1 MSQVGLIIPD
11 NLVEI
16 IDLVLNNEGYLFGGA
31 VRDLIRNE
39 IPSDLDVSIRN
50 YENFYENL
58 LLLGFKILPSGK
70 MIKDDIIIDVLE
82 LDDPES
88 FVEIGVPLDFD
99 VNMLAWDGSKVFNYN
114 NPDLDVKDI
123 IDNIKVKR
131 AFRINPCDERLS
143 KMISKGWDI
152 IN

>member
-1 MSQVGLIIPD
+1 MSQFGLIIPD

-16 IDLVLNNEGYLFGGA
+16 IDLVLNNKGYLFGGA
-31 VRDLIRNE
+31 VRDLIRGE

-50 YENFYENL
+50 YENFYEKL
-58 LLLGFKILPSGK
+58 ALLGFNFLPSGK
-70 MIKDDIIIDVLE
+70 MIKDNIILDVLE

-88 FVEIGVPLDFD
+88 FVEIGVPPDFD
-99 VNMLAWDGSKVFNYN
+99 VNMLAWDGSKLFNYN
-114 NPDLDVKDI
+114 NPDFDVTDI
-123 IDNIKVKR
+123 IYNIKVKR
-131 AFRINPCDERLS
+131 AFRINPRDERLS